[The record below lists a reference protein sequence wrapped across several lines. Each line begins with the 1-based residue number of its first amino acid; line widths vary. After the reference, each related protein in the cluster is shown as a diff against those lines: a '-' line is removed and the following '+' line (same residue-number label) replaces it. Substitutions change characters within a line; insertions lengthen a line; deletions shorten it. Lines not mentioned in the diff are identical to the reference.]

1 MESYSVFGTLWAGL
15 GMSAYY
21 VALIWINILLAGF
34 LTPLF
39 LIPGT
44 WLMDR
49 MMGSKRRAARDEPVR
64 EPVRPV

>member
-1 MESYSVFGTLWAGL
+1 MESHSVLGTIWAGL

-21 VALIWINILLAGF
+21 MALMWINLLLACF

-44 WLMDR
+44 WLLERLTSRKAADR
-49 MMGSKRRAARDEPVR
+49 QRA
-64 EPVRPV
+64 

>member
-21 VALIWINILLAGF
+21 VALIWINLLLVGF

-49 MMGSKRRAARDEPVR
+49 VMMSKRRGVRDEPVR
-64 EPVRPV
+64 EQRRG